1 MTSRIA
7 SRGCVPIARSSLRRT
22 LLAPPRRTQLFSQL
36 AASLS
41 GLQPHF
47 DYKYIRNHK
56 DALAINAHNRNIHG
70 INFDVIVEHHQ
81 VLADLD
87 HQINQARNQRND
99 LGRQIGAMKRK
110 QQHVL
115 ASPASNTDSNSAPT
129 SAETLVDKARQVR
142 EQINELEHRKATIQQ
157 ALLSETAK
165 VPNTTHPTT
174 PIGAA
179 DQARLVKQVKSAAGQ
194 GRHPLR
200 DHVELCKMHDL
211 VDFQAGANVVGTS
224 FYYLQREGALLEL
237 ALVQYAVQM
246 ALAHGFSPVLAPD
259 LVRQEVVHGCGFQ
272 PRKDEASQT
281 YYVSPFHPTD
291 STDPAD
297 PKIPPPP
304 PSAQPPLCLTATAE
318 IPLAGKFMNQ
328 LLPLHQVPQKLVA
341 FGHCFR
347 AEAGAHG
354 ADTRGLYR
362 VHQFSKVELFA
373 VVPPQQSDA
382 MLEEIRQLQEAI
394 VTGLGLGYRVLDM
407 PTEELGA
414 SAYKKY
420 DIEAWM
426 PGRNAWGEISSA
438 SNCTDYQA
446 RRLNIRCRSSQG
458 PVEFAHTLN
467 GTACAIP
474 RLIIAILE
482 TFQQADGT
490 IPLPKA
496 LHPWLHGITQIPG
509 HQPLASQQQ

>member
-1 MTSRIA
+1 MATRFA
-7 SRGCVPIARSSLRRT
+7 TCRGGPIAHSSLRRA
-22 LLAPPRRTQLFSQL
+22 LLTPPRPAQSFSQL
-36 AASLS
+36 AAPPSDLR
-41 GLQPHF
+41 PHF

-56 DALAINAHNRNIHG
+56 DALAVNARNRNFHG
-70 INFDVIVEHHQ
+70 IDFDAIVEHHQ
-81 VLADLD
+81 TLTELD
-87 HQINQARNQRND
+87 HQINQARNRRND
-99 LGRQIGAMKRK
+99 LGRQIGAMKR
-110 QQHVL
+110 QQQRAL
-115 ASPASNTDSNSAPT
+115 ASSASNGDSNSAP
-129 SAETLVDKARQVR
+129 AESLVEQARQVR
-142 EQINELEHRKATIQQ
+142 EQISELEHRKTAVQQ
-157 ALLSETAK
+157 TLFFETTK
-165 VPNTTHPTT
+165 IPNNTHPTT

-179 DQARLVKQVKSAAGQ
+179 DQARLVTQVEPTTSHDH
-194 GRHPLR
+194 HPLR
-200 DHVELCKMHDL
+200 DHVELCKIHDL

-224 FYYLQREGALLEL
+224 FYYLQREAALLEL

-246 ALAHGFSPVLAPD
+246 AMVHGFSPVLAPD
-259 LVRQEVVHGCGFQ
+259 LARQEVVHGCGFQ
-272 PRKDEASQT
+272 PRKGEASQT
-281 YYVSPFHPTD
+281 YYVSPFHPAG
-291 STDPAD
+291 STHPAD
-297 PKIPPPP
+297 HSRS
-304 PSAQPPLCLTATAE
+304 PSAQSPLCLTATAE
-318 IPLAGKFMNQ
+318 IPLTGKFMNQ
-328 LLPLHQVPQKLVA
+328 LLPWHQVPRKLVA

-373 VVPPQQSDA
+373 VTQPQQSDA

-446 RRLNIRCRSSQG
+446 RRLNIRFRPSQG

-482 TFQQADGT
+482 TFQQTDGT
-490 IPLPKA
+490 IQLPKV
-496 LHPWLHGITQIPG
+496 LHPWLNGVTQIPAQ
-509 HQPLASQQQ
+509 QPSLAGRQY